1 MKVKYEDKLMELFS
15 ETFRDLVILGGADIE
30 LVSSGSLDNSCK
42 AWGCKEERRK
52 NIGMVFSTLSA
63 HSWFSASPMSVTF
76 LEAIFP

>member
-30 LVSSGSLDNSCK
+30 LVSSGSLDNCCK

-52 NIGMVFSTLSA
+52 NIGMVVLVFHKHIDNA
-63 HSWFSASPMSVTF
+63 VA
-76 LEAIFP
+76 